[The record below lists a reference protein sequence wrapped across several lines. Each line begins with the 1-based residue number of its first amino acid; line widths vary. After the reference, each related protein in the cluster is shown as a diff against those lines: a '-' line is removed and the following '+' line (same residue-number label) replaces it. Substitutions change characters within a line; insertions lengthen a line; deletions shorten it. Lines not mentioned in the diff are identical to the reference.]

1 MKIIKRILA
10 LIPAILVLLWCIV
23 PFGSMAADSA
33 TNLPPN
39 SYEGDLSGAYPS
51 IDQVSENGL
60 YCTTDYLMYNVISA
74 NGNNIWTFYDIMQY
88 YFTIY
93 IPLNRF
99 DYSVSDGIYSFSLKS
114 GTVSSYAFLWFA
126 SCLISS
132 SGSTLP
138 STSYHSTLNITTGF
152 TFDTN
157 TNTLLINNEDFLYH
171 TSLTNNDKL
180 DYYFMSYDFVLNSE
194 PVNKGEI
201 IVDSFPKLEGDST
214 LNMYLLDD
222 NGYPIPGKTS
232 DRYLSTQLIDIDVKN
247 NSTKPF
253 QFCLY
258 FAEKGGT
265 LELNTQYRQF
275 LGSRFYSNNPLFV
288 YLTEENFYNYDIT
301 SHMNRTVNAVSC
313 YHLVQPGQT
322 FTCHVGE
329 NQLDLKKGVEY
340 DLVVFGA
347 FIDNHTNA
355 YLENHILDTQFSLFN
370 ISGMDPYISLAGS
383 GFDCKEYY
391 RSTFVLD
398 KTSDYKNTQYSNS
411 GDLQIGG
418 LGTSYNNGANQN
430 NDNVF
435 NTIYGQTDQNG
446 NSSYKNS
453 SFSENYGSYHM
464 SYGDGS
470 GLSSI
475 SNISLSSS
483 FSSVFGMVT
492 DFFNKLPKGMQDA
505 FTFGFTAV
513 IVIGIIKAVT

>member
-1 MKIIKRILA
+1 MKFIKRISA
-10 LIPAILVLLWCIV
+10 LIPVVLVLLWCVV
-23 PFGSMAADSA
+23 PFGSMAAGDIENKGDYPETFFDAFPGIDFLQSEVYESSSYVLIYYA
-33 TNLPPN
+33 SDQSGNYPN
-39 SYEGDLSGAYPS
+39 YRTRSL
-51 IDQVSENGL
+51 
-60 YCTTDYLMYNVISA
+60 
-74 NGNNIWTFYDIMQY
+74 
-88 YFTIY
+88 Y
-93 IPLNRF
+93 IPLNSSLLV
-99 DYSVSDGIYSFSLKS
+99 DNGSGIYSYSSIPSNSSNSPFYYFYSGQYLAHPSYPIRSDFSL
-114 GTVSSYAFLWFA
+114 SSTY
-126 SCLISS
+126 STISS
-132 SGSTLP
+132 FSIDSIAEDVVLNGS
-138 STSYHSTLNITTGF
+138 IG
-152 TFDTN
+152 
-157 TNTLLINNEDFLYH
+157 
-171 TSLTNNDKL
+171 K
-180 DYYFMSYDFVLNSE
+180 DFVADSVSYNVIHFDFVIDGESVGPDE
-194 PVNKGEI
+194 IEVN
-201 IVDSFPKLEGDST
+201 SFPKLEGDST

-232 DRYLSTQLIDIDVKN
+232 DRYLSTQLIDINVKN